1 MSRNEVHNQFG
12 RLLKLI
18 LFIEAV
24 GIEESRHMVMKTKRA
39 FAEEG
44 VKGLQKLRQEL
55 DSPENM
61 DKMLLVSILE
71 DIAGARE

>member
-1 MSRNEVHNQFG
+1 MSRHEVHNQFG
-12 RLLKLI
+12 RLLKLM

-24 GIEESRHMVMKTKRA
+24 GVEESRHMVMKTKRA

-44 VKGLQKLRQEL
+44 VKGLRKLRQEL

-61 DKMLLVSILE
+61 DKMLLVSLLQ
-71 DIAGARE
+71 DIAGVRE